1 MSEQARR
8 GEEVGDG
15 RAEGLPAAGDGGPA
29 AASFMPDLM
38 TQVLVGTK
46 YAFMSLKICNLKV
59 GM

>member
-1 MSEQARR
+1 M
-8 GEEVGDG
+8 GDG